1 MKLKILGGIS
11 LLFGILIYR
20 GTQPISTEQLHTI
33 LHQSV
38 VKVLD
43 QTELQGGTGF
53 AARGRSGQE
62 YIITNRHVCD
72 EVATGHQTVTVL
84 VDTGETQIKVPR
96 RILVTHPTEDICIV
110 EGLATLTPLPF
121 GSPSAPN
128 DYLHILGNPL
138 LQQPRVYSGTRLHEL
153 EFNLESP
160 MTPDSTCAG
169 KVQDSFMFKVCVIKA
184 YGIEIN
190 AQTYPGNSGSPIL
203 NMSGQVVGILFAGN
217 TELPSAVFADVSYIE
232 ELLNLL

>member
-20 GTQPISTEQLHTI
+20 GTQPISPEQLHTI

-38 VKVLD
+38 VKILD
-43 QTELQGGTGF
+43 QTGLHGGTGF

-72 EVATGHQTVTVL
+72 GVATGNQMVTVL
-84 VDTGETQIKVPR
+84 VDTGESQIKVPR
-96 RILVTHPTEDICIV
+96 RILVIHSTEDICIV
-110 EGLATLTPLPF
+110 EGLASLKPLQF
-121 GSPSAPN
+121 GPPSAPN
-128 DYLHILGNPL
+128 DYLHILGNPI
-138 LQQPRVYSGTRLHEL
+138 LQQPRVYSGTRLHAL
-153 EFNLESP
+153 EFNLASP

-169 KVQDSFMFKVCVIKA
+169 EVQDFFMFKVCVIKA
-184 YGIEIN
+184 HGIEIN
-190 AQTYPGNSGSPIL
+190 AHAYPGNSGSPIL
-203 NMSGQVVGILFAGN
+203 NTSGQVVGILFAGN
-217 TELPSAVFADVSYIE
+217 NELPSAIFADVRYIE